1 MHSSKCKNKPN
12 NAEIFQK
19 IPVYWFLQPFI
30 RSIFLTQNTQ
40 LEYGKGG
47 GGEYIEQTC
56 VLCIDVSLKG
66 IRKIS
71 TKYKNISRFFKICI
85 RCIFPN
91 QLQTS

>member
-47 GGEYIEQTC
+47 GGGG
-56 VLCIDVSLKG
+56 V
-66 IRKIS
+66 
-71 TKYKNISRFFKICI
+71 NILNKHLFSV
-85 RCIFPN
+85 
-91 QLQTS
+91 